1 MVNQA
6 LFSVFGLIFGET
18 LKDMAGGHATGI
30 TLVMAVSVCVTNFS
44 GLLVG
49 PMMKRGISVRT
60 ITAFGVLCVGSG
72 MIMSSFATAIWHIV
86 ITYGFFTGEW
96 RMRLKSFLLMSNTH
110 QLMQSC
116 MDYRLRIRISGLSNV
131 PGN

>member
-18 LKDMAGGHATGI
+18 LKEMAGGHATGI

-49 PMMKRGISVRT
+49 PLMKRGVTVQT
-60 ITAFGVLCVGSG
+60 ITIIGVLCVGVG
-72 MIMSSFATAIWHIV
+72 MILSSFATAIWHIV
-86 ITYGFFTGEW
+86 ITYGFFTGKW
-96 RMRLKSFLLMSNTH
+96 LLYIKIVIFLPVLMLSFP
-110 QLMQSC
+110 
-116 MDYRLRIRISGLSNV
+116 LSLYLF
-131 PGN
+131 